1 MEFSGRPV
9 RPIRIGAL
17 GPVSRCGGKR
27 AWMLLCW
34 MAWFLGAS
42 VSLPAS
48 QPEVSGST
56 GGRSDVV
63 VISLDTT
70 RADHL
75 SLYGYPLATSPNLDR
90 FAAKAVV
97 FQSART
103 VVPLTGPSH
112 ASLFTSLY
120 PHQHGAFRNGIP
132 LRKDVPTLARIL
144 SARGYDCAAF
154 LSGWTLKSRLCG
166 LQEGFRVYDETFTQR
181 YKLLNRERAAEDVTQ
196 AVLAF
201 LDSGRYS
208 RPLFLFVH
216 YFDPHDPYRRHK
228 GFRESLGAQA
238 AALGWTLPGKVC
250 DYDNEIS
257 YMDSHLGELLL
268 QIEKRGLL
276 DHAVLW
282 IVGDHGESLG
292 EHGYWGHGRR
302 VYEPNLRIP
311 MVLFAPAWFRTPA
324 RIMEPVTTLDVLP
337 TLFGLLSEPLEDI
350 PMEGRDLS
358 GFLARGDNLP
368 VERLYFETFKGTL
381 RSLTKVVAPEVPPLP
396 SLFGCLDGNF
406 KCIIGNEGN
415 SVEIY
420 DLNSDNTETKNLA
433 AKGTYPFTVSEI
445 LSWYEQGRSRQPVSV
460 DVAPEDLEGLKSL
473 GYIN

>member
-1 MEFSGRPV
+1 
-9 RPIRIGAL
+9 
-17 GPVSRCGGKR
+17 
-27 AWMLLCW
+27 
-34 MAWFLGAS
+34 
-42 VSLPAS
+42 
-48 QPEVSGST
+48 
-56 GGRSDVV
+56 

-75 SLYGYPLATSPNLDR
+75 SLYGYALPTSPSLDR

-97 FQSART
+97 FESART

-132 LRKDVPTLARIL
+132 LRKDVVTLARIL

-154 LSGWTLKSRLCG
+154 VSGWTLKGKLCG
-166 LQEGFRVYDETFTQR
+166 LQEGFRIYDEAFTQR
-181 YKLLNRERAAEDVTQ
+181 YKLLNRERPAEDVTK
-196 AVLAF
+196 AVGAF

-216 YFDPHDPYRRHK
+216 YFDPHDPYRQHE
-228 GFRESLGAQA
+228 GFRESLRARA
-238 AALGWTLPGKVC
+238 AALGWNLPDKVC

-257 YMDSHLGELLL
+257 YMDHHLGELLL
-268 QIEKRGLL
+268 HMEKRGLL
-276 DHAVLW
+276 EHAVLW

-311 MVLFAPAWFRTPA
+311 MVLYAPAWFRTPA
-324 RIMEPVTTLDVLP
+324 RIPQPVTTLDVLP
-337 TLFGLLSEPLEDI
+337 TLLGLLSEHLEGLPLE
-350 PMEGRDLS
+350 GRNLS
-358 GFLARGDNLP
+358 GYLAQGQPLP
-368 VERLYFETFKGTL
+368 EERLYFETFKGTL
-381 RSLTKVVAPEVPPLP
+381 RSLTKVLAPEVPPLP
-396 SLFGCLDGNF
+396 SLLGYLQGNLKF
-406 KCIIGNEGN
+406 ILGNEGN
-415 SVEIY
+415 SLEIY
-420 DLNSDNTETKNLA
+420 DLSSDTIESENLA
-433 AKGTYPFTVSEI
+433 AKGAHPLSPSEI

-460 DVAPEDLEGLKSL
+460 EMAPEDLEGLKSL

>member
-1 MEFSGRPV
+1 MESLRRLVG
-9 RPIRIGAL
+9 PIRIRAL
-17 GPVSRCGGKR
+17 LLGIRCCGKW
-27 AWMLLCW
+27 AWMLLGW
-34 MAWFLGAS
+34 ISSILAS
-42 VSLPAS
+42 SVGAS

-56 GGRSDVV
+56 GGRPDVI

-75 SLYGYPLATSPNLDR
+75 SLYGYPLATSPSLDR

-97 FQSART
+97 FESART

-132 LRKDVPTLARIL
+132 LRKDVATLARIL

-154 LSGWTLKSRLCG
+154 LSGWTLKSKLCG
-166 LQEGFRVYDETFTQR
+166 LQEGFRIYDEAFTQR
-181 YKLLNRERAAEDVTQ
+181 YKLLNRERPAEDVTK
-196 AVLAF
+196 AVGAF

-216 YFDPHDPYRRHK
+216 YFDPHDPYRQHE
-228 GFRESLGAQA
+228 GFRESLRARA
-238 AALGWTLPGKVC
+238 AALGMILPDKVC

-257 YMDSHLGELLL
+257 YMDHYLGELLL
-268 QIEKRGLL
+268 HMERRGLL
-276 DHAVLW
+276 DHAILW

-311 MVLFAPAWFRTPA
+311 MVLYAPAWFRTPA
-324 RIMEPVTTLDVLP
+324 RISQPVTTLDVMP
-337 TLFGLLSEPLEDI
+337 TVLGLLSEHLEGI

-358 GFLARGDNLP
+358 GFLARGEPLP
-368 VERLYFETFKGTL
+368 EGRLYFETFKGTL

-396 SLFGCLDGNF
+396 SFLGYLQGNL
-406 KCIIGNEGN
+406 KYILGNGLK

-420 DLNSDNTETKNLA
+420 DLSSDKIEAENLA
-433 AKGTYPFTVSEI
+433 SKGTHPFSPSEI

-460 DVAPEDLEGLKSL
+460 ELAPEDLEGLKSL